1 MKKFSIIL
9 GAIILVLFV
18 TLIIWGVYCDNTIAI
33 TNYCVNNTKN
43 DAKLKFVVITD
54 LHNKEYGEKNA
65 DLAELVKEQN
75 PDFIAVCGDM
85 VNRGDPDT
93 TKMKDVLEKLSKI
106 APTYCCLGNHER
118 DNAAKFGTDFKSE
131 TNSTG
136 AVLLDNEY
144 IKFTKNGKSVLIG
157 GMSDYP
163 YYEFYTPDDDVP
175 SRTLWEEFAE
185 KAKNNFTILL
195 HHQPEYIA
203 EDAKKTDIDL
213 IVCGHTHGGQIQLP
227 FIGGVIAPNQGL
239 FPKYDKG
246 EFDLDGTKMIVC
258 AGLSNTVFIPR
269 ITSYSVKQFSL
280 LTRQILHKRIRG
292 ICIRQCYT

>member
-1 MKKFSIIL
+1 MSGELNEKFFDNP
-9 GAIILVLFV
+9 GAIILALFV
-18 TLIIWGVYCDNTIAI
+18 TLVIWGVYCDNTIAI

-269 ITSYSVKQFSL
+269 INNQVEIGVVTVV
-280 LTRQILHKRIRG
+280 
-292 ICIRQCYT
+292 

>member
-1 MKKFSIIL
+1 MKNFSIIL
-9 GAIILVLFV
+9 GAIILALFV
-18 TLIIWGVYCDNTIAI
+18 TLVIWGVYCDNTITI

-131 TNSTG
+131 TNSIG

-269 ITSYSVKQFSL
+269 INNQVEIGVVTVV
-280 LTRQILHKRIRG
+280 
-292 ICIRQCYT
+292 

>member
-9 GAIILVLFV
+9 GAIILALFV
-18 TLIIWGVYCDNTIAI
+18 TLVIWGVYCDNTIAI

-144 IKFTKNGKSVLIG
+144 IKFNKNGKSVLIG

-269 ITSYSVKQFSL
+269 INNQVEIGVVTIK
-280 LTRQILHKRIRG
+280 
-292 ICIRQCYT
+292 

>member
-1 MKKFSIIL
+1 MKNFSIIL
-9 GAIILVLFV
+9 GAIIPVLFV
-18 TLIIWGVYCDNTIAI
+18 TLVIWGVYCDNTIAI

-144 IKFTKNGKSVLIG
+144 IKFNKNGKSVLIG

-269 ITSYSVKQFSL
+269 INNQVEIGVVTVV
-280 LTRQILHKRIRG
+280 
-292 ICIRQCYT
+292 

>member
-9 GAIILVLFV
+9 GAIILALFV
-18 TLIIWGVYCDNTIAI
+18 TLVIWGVYCDNTIAI

-54 LHNKEYGEKNA
+54 LHNKEYGEKNT

-118 DNAAKFGTDFKSE
+118 DNTAEFGTDFKSE

-269 ITSYSVKQFSL
+269 INNQVEIGVVTVV
-280 LTRQILHKRIRG
+280 
-292 ICIRQCYT
+292 

>member
-1 MKKFSIIL
+1 M
-9 GAIILVLFV
+9 LFV
-18 TLIIWGVYCDNTIAI
+18 TLVIWGVYCDNTIAI
-33 TNYCVNNTKN
+33 TNYSVNNTKN

-65 DLAELVKEQN
+65 DLAGLVKEQN

-85 VNRGDPDT
+85 VNRSDPNT
-93 TKMKDVLEKLSKI
+93 TKMKDVLKKLADI

-118 DNAAKFGTDFKSE
+118 DNAAEFGTDFKSE
-131 TNSTG
+131 IDSTG
-136 AVLLDNEY
+136 AVLLDDEY

-185 KAKNNFTILL
+185 KAKDNFTILL

-258 AGLSNTVFIPR
+258 AGLSNHVFIPR
-269 ITSYSVKQFSL
+269 INNQVEIGVINIS
-280 LTRQILHKRIRG
+280 
-292 ICIRQCYT
+292 

>member
-1 MKKFSIIL
+1 MKNFSIIL

-18 TLIIWGVYCDNTIAI
+18 TLVIWGVYCDNTIAI
-33 TNYCVNNTKN
+33 TNYCVNTTKN

-163 YYEFYTPDDDVP
+163 YYEFYTPEDDVP

-239 FPKYDKG
+239 FPKYTKG
-246 EFDLDGTKMIVC
+246 IYDGKLIVTTGAANTASVPRWGNPCEVVMI
-258 AGLSNTVFIPR
+258 
-269 ITSYSVKQFSL
+269 
-280 LTRQILHKRIRG
+280 QI
-292 ICIRQCYT
+292 

>member
-18 TLIIWGVYCDNTIAI
+18 TLVIWGIYCDNTIAI

-85 VNRGDPDT
+85 VNRSDPDT

-175 SRTLWEEFAE
+175 SRTLWKEFAE

-269 ITSYSVKQFSL
+269 INNQVEIGVVTVA
-280 LTRQILHKRIRG
+280 
-292 ICIRQCYT
+292 

>member
-1 MKKFSIIL
+1 MKKFFIII
-9 GAIILVLFV
+9 GAIILALFV
-18 TLIIWGVYCDNTIAI
+18 TLVIWGVYCDNTIAI

-65 DLAELVKEQN
+65 GLAELVKEQN

-85 VNRGDPDT
+85 VNRGNPDT

-269 ITSYSVKQFSL
+269 INNQVEIGVVTVV
-280 LTRQILHKRIRG
+280 
-292 ICIRQCYT
+292 

>member
-1 MKKFSIIL
+1 MKNFSIIL
-9 GAIILVLFV
+9 GAIILALFV
-18 TLIIWGVYCDNTIAI
+18 TLVIWGVYCDNTIAI

-85 VNRGDPDT
+85 VNRGDPDI

-144 IKFTKNGKSVLIG
+144 IKFTKNDKSVLIG

-269 ITSYSVKQFSL
+269 INNQVEIGVVTVV
-280 LTRQILHKRIRG
+280 
-292 ICIRQCYT
+292 

>member
-1 MKKFSIIL
+1 M
-9 GAIILVLFV
+9 LFV
-18 TLIIWGVYCDNTIAI
+18 TLVIWGVYCDNTIAI

-43 DAKLKFVVITD
+43 DTKLKFVVITD

-93 TKMKDVLEKLSKI
+93 TKMKDVLKKLVDI

-246 EFDLDGTKMIVC
+246 EFDLDGTNDGTKMIVC

-269 ITSYSVKQFSL
+269 INNQVEIGVVTVV
-280 LTRQILHKRIRG
+280 
-292 ICIRQCYT
+292 

>member
-9 GAIILVLFV
+9 GAIILALFV
-18 TLIIWGVYCDNTIAI
+18 TLVIWGVYCDNTIAI

-185 KAKNNFTILL
+185 KAKNNFIILL

-269 ITSYSVKQFSL
+269 INNQVEIGVVTVV
-280 LTRQILHKRIRG
+280 
-292 ICIRQCYT
+292 

>member
-1 MKKFSIIL
+1 MKKFFIII
-9 GAIILVLFV
+9 GAIILALFV
-18 TLIIWGVYCDNTIAI
+18 TLVIWGVYCDNTIAI
-33 TNYCVNNTKN
+33 TNYSVNNTKN

-85 VNRGDPDT
+85 VNRSDPDT
-93 TKMKDVLEKLSKI
+93 TKMKDVLEKLADI

-118 DNAAKFGTDFKSE
+118 DNAAEFGTDFKSE
-131 TNSTG
+131 IDSTG
-136 AVLLDNEY
+136 AVLLDDEY

-163 YYEFYTPDDDVP
+163 YYEFYTPEDDVP

-185 KAKNNFTILL
+185 KAKDNFTILL

-258 AGLSNTVFIPR
+258 AGLSNHVFIPR
-269 ITSYSVKQFSL
+269 INNQVEIGVINIS
-280 LTRQILHKRIRG
+280 
-292 ICIRQCYT
+292 

>member
-9 GAIILVLFV
+9 GAIILMLFV
-18 TLIIWGVYCDNTIAI
+18 TLVIWGVYCDNTIAI
-33 TNYCVNNTKN
+33 TNYCVNNAKN

-85 VNRGDPDT
+85 VNRGDSDT

-269 ITSYSVKQFSL
+269 INNQVEIGVVTVV
-280 LTRQILHKRIRG
+280 
-292 ICIRQCYT
+292 

>member
-9 GAIILVLFV
+9 GAIILALFV
-18 TLIIWGVYCDNTIAI
+18 TLVIWGVYCDNTIAI

-43 DAKLKFVVITD
+43 DAKLKFVVIMD
-54 LHNKEYGEKNA
+54 LHNTEYGEKNA

-269 ITSYSVKQFSL
+269 INNQVEIGVVTVV
-280 LTRQILHKRIRG
+280 
-292 ICIRQCYT
+292 

>member
-1 MKKFSIIL
+1 M
-9 GAIILVLFV
+9 LFV
-18 TLIIWGVYCDNTIAI
+18 TLVIWGVYCDNTIAI

-43 DAKLKFVVITD
+43 NAKLKFVVITD

-65 DLAELVKEQN
+65 DLEGLVKEQN

-93 TKMKDVLEKLSKI
+93 TKMKDVLKKLADI

-118 DNAAKFGTDFKSE
+118 DNAAEFGTDFKSE
-131 TNSTG
+131 IDSTG
-136 AVLLDNEY
+136 AVLLDDEY

-163 YYEFYTPDDDVP
+163 YYEFYTPEDDVP

-185 KAKNNFTILL
+185 KAKDNFTILL

-246 EFDLDGTKMIVC
+246 EFDLDGTKMIVF
-258 AGLSNTVFIPR
+258 AGLSNSTFIPR
-269 ITSYSVKQFSL
+269 INNQVELGVVTIK
-280 LTRQILHKRIRG
+280 
-292 ICIRQCYT
+292 

>member
-9 GAIILVLFV
+9 GAIILALFV
-18 TLIIWGVYCDNTIAI
+18 TLVIWGVYCDNTIAI

-118 DNAAKFGTDFKSE
+118 DNAAEFGTDFKSE
-131 TNSTG
+131 IDPTG
-136 AVLLDNEY
+136 AVLLDDEY

-203 EDAKKTDIDL
+203 KDAKKTDIDL

-269 ITSYSVKQFSL
+269 INNQVEIGVVTVV
-280 LTRQILHKRIRG
+280 
-292 ICIRQCYT
+292 

>member
-1 MKKFSIIL
+1 MKNFSIIL

-18 TLIIWGVYCDNTIAI
+18 TLVIWGVYCDNTIAI

-144 IKFTKNGKSVLIG
+144 IKFNKNGKSVLIG

-227 FIGGVIAPNQGL
+227 FIGGVIVPNQGL

-269 ITSYSVKQFSL
+269 INNQVEIGVVTVV
-280 LTRQILHKRIRG
+280 
-292 ICIRQCYT
+292 

>member
-1 MKKFSIIL
+1 M
-9 GAIILVLFV
+9 
-18 TLIIWGVYCDNTIAI
+18 
-33 TNYCVNNTKN
+33 
-43 DAKLKFVVITD
+43 
-54 LHNKEYGEKNA
+54 
-65 DLAELVKEQN
+65 
-75 PDFIAVCGDM
+75 
-85 VNRGDPDT
+85 
-93 TKMKDVLEKLSKI
+93 
-106 APTYCCLGNHER
+106 
-118 DNAAKFGTDFKSE
+118 
-131 TNSTG
+131 
-136 AVLLDNEY
+136 LDNEY

-227 FIGGVIAPNQGL
+227 FIGG
-239 FPKYDKG
+239 
-246 EFDLDGTKMIVC
+246 TKMIVC

-269 ITSYSVKQFSL
+269 INNQVEIGVVTIK
-280 LTRQILHKRIRG
+280 
-292 ICIRQCYT
+292 

>member
-1 MKKFSIIL
+1 MKNFSIIL

-18 TLIIWGVYCDNTIAI
+18 TLVIWGVYCDNTIAI

-54 LHNKEYGEKNA
+54 LHNKEYGEKNS

-118 DNAAKFGTDFKSE
+118 DNAAEFGTDFKSE

-239 FPKYDKG
+239 FPKYDKD

-269 ITSYSVKQFSL
+269 INNQVEIGVVTVV
-280 LTRQILHKRIRG
+280 
-292 ICIRQCYT
+292 

>member
-1 MKKFSIIL
+1 MKNFSIIL

-18 TLIIWGVYCDNTIAI
+18 TLVIWGVYCDNTIAI

-118 DNAAKFGTDFKSE
+118 NNAAKFGTDFKSE

-163 YYEFYTPDDDVP
+163 YYEFYTLDDDVP

-269 ITSYSVKQFSL
+269 INNQVEIGVVTVV
-280 LTRQILHKRIRG
+280 
-292 ICIRQCYT
+292 

>member
-1 MKKFSIIL
+1 MKKFFIII
-9 GAIILVLFV
+9 GAIILALFV
-18 TLIIWGVYCDNTIAI
+18 TLVIWGVYCDNTIAI
-33 TNYCVNNTKN
+33 TNYSVNNTKN

-85 VNRGDPDT
+85 VNRSDPDT
-93 TKMKDVLEKLSKI
+93 TKMKDVLEKLADI

-118 DNAAKFGTDFKSE
+118 DNAAEFGTDFKSE
-131 TNSTG
+131 IDSTG
-136 AVLLDNEY
+136 AVLLDDEY

-203 EDAKKTDIDL
+203 EDTKKTDIDL

-258 AGLSNTVFIPR
+258 AGLSNHVFIPR
-269 ITSYSVKQFSL
+269 INNQVEIGVVTIK
-280 LTRQILHKRIRG
+280 
-292 ICIRQCYT
+292 

>member
-1 MKKFSIIL
+1 MKNFSIIL

-18 TLIIWGVYCDNTIAI
+18 TLVIWGVYCDNTIAI

-54 LHNKEYGEKNA
+54 LHNKKYGEKNA

-118 DNAAKFGTDFKSE
+118 DNAAKFGTDFKSK

-269 ITSYSVKQFSL
+269 INNQVEIGVVTVV
-280 LTRQILHKRIRG
+280 
-292 ICIRQCYT
+292 

>member
-18 TLIIWGVYCDNTIAI
+18 TLVIWGVYCDNTIAI
-33 TNYCVNNTKN
+33 TNYSVNNTKN

-85 VNRGDPDT
+85 VNRGDSNT
-93 TKMKDVLEKLSKI
+93 TKMKDVLKKLADI

-118 DNAAKFGTDFKSE
+118 DNAAEFGTDFKSE
-131 TNSTG
+131 IDSTG
-136 AVLLDNEY
+136 AVLLDDEY

-163 YYEFYTPDDDVP
+163 YYEFYTPEDDVP

-185 KAKNNFTILL
+185 KAKDNFTILL

-258 AGLSNTVFIPR
+258 AGLSNHVFIPR
-269 ITSYSVKQFSL
+269 INNQVEIGVINIS
-280 LTRQILHKRIRG
+280 
-292 ICIRQCYT
+292 

>member
-1 MKKFSIIL
+1 MKNFSIIL
-9 GAIILVLFV
+9 GAIILALFV
-18 TLIIWGVYCDNTIAI
+18 TLVIWGVYCDNTIAI

-85 VNRGDPDT
+85 VNRGDSDT

-269 ITSYSVKQFSL
+269 INNQVEIGVVTVV
-280 LTRQILHKRIRG
+280 
-292 ICIRQCYT
+292 

>member
-1 MKKFSIIL
+1 MKQFGKI
-9 GAIILVLFV
+9 
-18 TLIIWGVYCDNTIAI
+18 
-33 TNYCVNNTKN
+33 
-43 DAKLKFVVITD
+43 LKFELKGYLGNKVFVGITVFLVAAIAVAMFIPNIISLFKSD
-54 LHNKEYGEKNA
+54 DGTA
-65 DLAELVKEQN
+65 DATDPSVMLVYAEDSNLAELVKEQN

-269 ITSYSVKQFSL
+269 INNQVEIGVVTVV
-280 LTRQILHKRIRG
+280 
-292 ICIRQCYT
+292 

>member
-1 MKKFSIIL
+1 M
-9 GAIILVLFV
+9 LFV
-18 TLIIWGVYCDNTIAI
+18 TLVIWGVYCDNTIAI

-131 TNSTG
+131 TDSTG

-163 YYEFYTPDDDVP
+163 YYEFYTPDDDVRQERCGKNLP
-175 SRTLWEEFAE
+175 KKQRTISQFFCTTSPNTLPRTQKNRHRLNRLRSHSRRT
-185 KAKNNFTILL
+185 NS
-195 HHQPEYIA
+195 IA
-203 EDAKKTDIDL
+203 VHRRSNRSES
-213 IVCGHTHGGQIQLP
+213 
-227 FIGGVIAPNQGL
+227 
-239 FPKYDKG
+239 
-246 EFDLDGTKMIVC
+246 GT
-258 AGLSNTVFIPR
+258 
-269 ITSYSVKQFSL
+269 FSE
-280 LTRQILHKRIRG
+280 I
-292 ICIRQCYT
+292 

>member
-1 MKKFSIIL
+1 MKNFSIIL

-18 TLIIWGVYCDNTIAI
+18 TLVIWGVYCDNTIAI
-33 TNYCVNNTKN
+33 TNYCVNNAKN

-144 IKFTKNGKSVLIG
+144 IKFNKNGKSVLIG

-227 FIGGVIAPNQGL
+227 FIRGVIAPNQGL

-269 ITSYSVKQFSL
+269 INNQVEIGVVTIK
-280 LTRQILHKRIRG
+280 
-292 ICIRQCYT
+292 